1 MSEGMLIAVCNL
13 EMHSATFCVGIIT
26 SGLDASHEH
35 PPASNL
41 EQSWIV
47 LKYGG
52 RTGAF

>member
-1 MSEGMLIAVCNL
+1 MDMLISVYNL
-13 EMHSATFCVGIIT
+13 EMHSATFCVDIISI
-26 SGLDASHEH
+26 SGLAASHEH

-47 LKYGG
+47 LKYGD